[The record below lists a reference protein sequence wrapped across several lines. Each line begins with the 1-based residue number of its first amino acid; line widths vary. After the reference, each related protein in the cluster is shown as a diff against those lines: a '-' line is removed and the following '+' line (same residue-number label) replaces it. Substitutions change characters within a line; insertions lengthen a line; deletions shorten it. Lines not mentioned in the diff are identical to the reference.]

1 MASKAPNLTVFRDR
15 NRPGVYTWSPFV
27 VKLEARLRFSQLPYT
42 TKGGTLTESPK
53 GKLPYVRIE
62 GEDGQSTL
70 MSDSALIT
78 KALIKSGA
86 IADLNAGLSPTQ
98 AATDFAIRAL
108 LEDKLYWLNVSI
120 HPTPWP
126 LPRTHINLTR
136 ATNAG
141 SPTST
146 SCATKALSPPSPTSP
161 A

>member
-1 MASKAPNLTVFRDR
+1 MASKPPNLTVFRDR

-27 VKLEARLRFSQLPYT
+27 VKLEARLRFSHLPYT

-62 GEDGQSTL
+62 GEDGQSNL

-86 IADLNAGLSPTQ
+86 IADLNAGLSPAQ

-108 LEDKLYWLNVSI
+108 LEDKLYWLNVSF
-120 HPTPWP
+120 P
-126 LPRTHINLTR
+126 
-136 ATNAG
+136 
-141 SPTST
+141 
-146 SCATKALSPPSPTSP
+146 ALL